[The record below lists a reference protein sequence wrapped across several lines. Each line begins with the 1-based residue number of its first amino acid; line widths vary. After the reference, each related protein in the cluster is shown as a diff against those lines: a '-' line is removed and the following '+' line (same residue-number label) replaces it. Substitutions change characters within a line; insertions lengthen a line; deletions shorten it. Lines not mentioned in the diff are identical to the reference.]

1 MNEFEPT
8 VGYPWRTSAMR
19 RIRDILHTTRL
30 IPILAVLILVSGVVL
45 AQGWGRGPHGPGEP
59 GERHMER
66 VLERLDLTEEQ
77 RAELEQK
84 LPQFR
89 ETIQPSMERL
99 REARASMNDLIHA
112 EQLDEGAIRQAAAE
126 VAEIEADV
134 AVARAQHFQEMRQIL
149 TPEQLEELQQMRKQR
164 GERRGPRGRGPQ
176 GGGYGQ
182 GPRPQEQDSDGS

>member
-1 MNEFEPT
+1 
-8 VGYPWRTSAMR
+8 MR

-30 IPILAVLILVSGVVL
+30 IPILAVLILVPGVVL

-66 VLERLDLTEEQ
+66 VLEQLDLTEEQ

-99 REARASMNDLIHA
+99 REARSGLTDLIHA
-112 EQLDEGAIRQAAAE
+112 DQLDEVAIRQAAAE
-126 VAEIEADV
+126 MAEIEGDV
-134 AVARAQHFQEMRQIL
+134 AVARARHYQELRQIL
-149 TPEQLEELQQMRKQR
+149 TPEQLEELQQMRRQMDQ
-164 GERRGPRGRGPQ
+164 RRGPRGRRPH
-176 GGGYGQ
+176 GGGYGHGPGPQ
-182 GPRPQEQDSDGS
+182 GQDTDGS